1 MPGWYV
7 HMEAAHET
15 ARRLRAGD
23 VPAGFAISAAE
34 ARDIGEHCF
43 TWRNYLAI
51 GSLGPDLFYLLPD
64 FANTRGTVIRQVV
77 QWALDVWQVVDN
89 EFVGRWEQWIG
100 PISTNQSQLSSQLT
114 GGLSNQLAQVL
125 EELTGAVMSAFEGL
139 LAEMGDW
146 FGILTS
152 GVPQGYGD
160 DAFYWSDVFHYRRT
174 YQFPFVLF
182 KQAQAAL
189 ASATTDTERMDAE
202 ARIAF
207 AVGWMTHCAT
217 DVTGHAFT
225 NAKTGGPYRDHWQ
238 RHHLTE
244 NHFDSQNYSALHPG
258 PLYDDYGCSALHF
271 WISFR
276 TRSTAP
282 YAGRPDA
289 PAYNYWTG
297 LPAYDNSDG
306 PTGTANRR
314 TFFDLTSNPLPQH
327 LATALLDAMGDVHPD
342 GPHILMQDPA
352 FSATDP
358 AGRPDG
364 RPNEAA
370 MQQMWDIAY
379 TYLKLTASS
388 GISLRLPPPPSVLT
402 DHSFPTPP
410 GFGGAGIDSDPNR
423 GADVDDSRSFTLLDL
438 LLALFAWAVY
448 IAQVITW
455 LATILPSLITDV
467 STFPARQVVYWAV
480 VVPAWNLY
488 ILARR
493 GLVMA
498 GFVMPMAS
506 EVDLGLTTLGTT
518 NGTFSVAGALDD
530 PLANGLT
537 SSQVN
542 EPSGRATATS
552 PTGLDGA
559 YPRGIVRDKPADIT
573 RADLAGALTLTGP
586 IHYAGETDVFKP
598 SEWIAPWRYPETN
611 QAGAGVAQEGVATHV
626 GPQLVGDASTV
637 LLSGLLGND
646 RARGVL
652 EGCRSPEETAKAL
665 DALLAVNEH
674 LGGPIDYG
682 LYLVGRMAAEAGQT
696 EFGVPDFNLD
706 ADRGYAW
713 HCWDWDRH
721 HLGKDPAAPND
732 QGTWECAPAF
742 TQVGTPPD
750 PGSEDFHYRQPCS
763 PPQFFHANV
772 DNPDPFEAGAGI
784 PESQW
789 YDESRDL
796 LTHYLDRTPP
806 SDPDPFG
813 ADPCRANPTHPPV
826 TDPQWRERLGQD
838 DR

>member
-15 ARRLRAGD
+15 ARRLRAGNI
-23 VPAGFAISAAE
+23 PTGFAISATDAQT
-34 ARDIGEHCF
+34 IGEHCH
-43 TWRNYLAI
+43 TWRNYLAL
-51 GSLGPDLFYLLPD
+51 GALGPDLFYLLPD

-77 QWALDVWQVVDN
+77 QWALDVWQVVDA
-89 EFVGRWEQWIG
+89 EFVGKWEQWID

-125 EELTGAVMSAFEGL
+125 EELTAAVMSAFQGL
-139 LAEMGDW
+139 LAQMGDW
-146 FGILTS
+146 FGVLTS

-182 KQAQAAL
+182 QQAQDAL
-189 ASATTDTERMDAE
+189 ANATTDTQRMDAQS
-202 ARIAF
+202 RTAF

-258 PLYDDYGCSALHF
+258 PLYDDYGTSALHF

-282 YAGRPDA
+282 YNGRSDA

-306 PTGTANRR
+306 PTGTAHRR
-314 TFFDLTSNPLPQH
+314 TFFGLGSNPLPQH
-327 LATALLDAMGDVHPD
+327 LTTALLDAMAKVHPD
-342 GPHILMQDPA
+342 GPRILMQDPP
-352 FSATDP
+352 FSATD
-358 AGRPDG
+358 ASGNPDG
-364 RPNEAA
+364 RPNAAA
-370 MQQMWDIAY
+370 MQQMWEIVF
-379 TYLKLTASS
+379 TYLKMTASS
-388 GISLRLPPPPSVLT
+388 GISLRLPPPPGVFT

-410 GFGGAGIDSDPNR
+410 GGGGAGIDDDPNR
-423 GADVDDSRSFTLLDL
+423 GADIDDNSSFTLLDL

-455 LATILPSLITDV
+455 LATILPGLITDV
-467 STFPARQVVYWAV
+467 ATFPARQVVYWAV
-480 VVPAWNLY
+480 IVPAWNLY
-488 ILARR
+488 LLARR
-493 GLVMA
+493 ALVMA
-498 GFVMPMAS
+498 GFVMPMSA
-506 EVDLGLTTLGTT
+506 EVDLGLTTLGTST
-518 NGTFSVAGALDD
+518 GTFSIAHALDD

-537 SSQVN
+537 ASQIT

-559 YPRGIVRDKPADIT
+559 YPRGILRDKPADIT
-573 RADLAGALTLTGP
+573 RADLVAALGLTGP
-586 IHYAGETDVFKP
+586 LHYAGETDVFKP
-598 SEWIAPWRYPETN
+598 SEWVAPWRYPETN
-611 QAGAGVAQEGVATHV
+611 QAGVGVAQEGAATHV
-626 GPQLVGDASTV
+626 GPHLVGDLSTV
-637 LLSGLLGND
+637 LLSGLLGSDNA
-646 RARGVL
+646 RAVL
-652 EGCRSPEETAKAL
+652 EKCDSPAATAKAL

-674 LGGPIDYG
+674 LGGPIEYG
-682 LYLVGRMAAEAGQT
+682 LYLVGRMAAEVGRA
-696 EFGVPDFNLD
+696 ELGVPDFNLD

-721 HLGKDPAAPND
+721 HAGKDPAVPGTR
-732 QGTWECAPAF
+732 GTWECLPNF
-742 TQVGTPPD
+742 TPVGSPPNVQ
-750 PGSEDFHYRQPCS
+750 DFRYRQPCS
-763 PPQFFHANV
+763 PPQFFHADN
-772 DNPDPFEAGAGI
+772 DNPDPFRSGGGV

-796 LTHYLDRTPP
+796 LTHYLDRTAP
-806 SDPDPFG
+806 SPPDPFG
-813 ADPCRANPTHPPV
+813 TDPCRSNPPHGPV
-826 TDPQWRERLGQD
+826 TDPHWRERLDQD
-838 DR
+838 NW